1 MRRLSA
7 VDSSIRVSIHIDD
20 LSMAAAKDDPD
31 YKRHTNA
38 KQANVKWNGKADMA
52 KWDFMLTRNDG
63 TVCFLHPNWSNN
75 KVEFY
80 EGLQEGIPNGIGSGG
95 NQGYFKRAAMRVD
108 RILKFDKSKTPR
120 GVRPAVVPMD
130 TPSVPQESLVPQESE

>member
-1 MRRLSA
+1 MC
-7 VDSSIRVSIHIDD
+7 I
-20 LSMAAAKDDPD
+20 
-31 YKRHTNA
+31 
-38 KQANVKWNGKADMA
+38 
-52 KWDFMLTRNDG
+52 WDFMLKRNDG

-108 RILKFDKSKTPR
+108 RILTFDKSKTPR
-120 GVRPAVVPMD
+120 GVRVGRPTGRAD
-130 TPSVPQESLVPQESE
+130 GHAHLNQNSLGEEARGKE